1 MLFGKK
7 KKIIIE
13 GKEIELQP
21 KPKLG
26 LFTSKQNTLPN
37 KPAANPQPFKTNPK
51 MEKQTQNNQIKN
63 LKTSKFRLYL
73 TGIGVKHKGLESA
86 LRQQGVKENLYK
98 FVKRMFVSSIIL
110 GILIG
115 ISVIIIFMKVLTT
128 PNSLFISILLG
139 FVLGFMTFKLGFESF
154 LNFPTHKGKRNT
166 KLIDKDIIFAAS
178 DLVISLRSGVPLYN
192 AITSVSTG
200 YGEASNE
207 FAKIVNRVRLG
218 IPLVDAIDQTIDES
232 SNKSFKRLMLQASV
246 SIKSGADISVSL
258 SEIIDDLIT
267 EREIELRRYGQ
278 KLNVLAMFYMIFGI
292 ILPSMGIAVI
302 TIITTFVSIFTVN
315 ITVLE
320 AAVVVII
327 FVQLIFLQLIKN
339 ARPAF
344 AT

>member
-7 KKIIIE
+7 KKIIVE

-26 LFTSKQNTLPN
+26 LLASKQNPSPN
-37 KPAANPQPFKTNPK
+37 KPAENPKHFKTDTK
-51 MEKQTQNNQIKN
+51 IEKQIKGNQIKN
-63 LKTSKFRLYL
+63 LKPTKFQLYL
-73 TGIGVKHKGLESA
+73 TGIGIKHKGLEAA
-86 LRQQGVKENLYK
+86 LRQQGVKENLFK

-115 ISVIIIFMKVLTT
+115 ISIIIILMKVLTT
-128 PNSLFISILLG
+128 PNSLVVSILLG
-139 FVLGFMTFKLGFESF
+139 FVFGFMTFKLGFESF
-154 LNFPTHKGKRNT
+154 LNFPTHKGRRNT

-258 SEIIDDLIT
+258 AEIIDDLIT

-320 AAVVVII
+320 AAVVVIV